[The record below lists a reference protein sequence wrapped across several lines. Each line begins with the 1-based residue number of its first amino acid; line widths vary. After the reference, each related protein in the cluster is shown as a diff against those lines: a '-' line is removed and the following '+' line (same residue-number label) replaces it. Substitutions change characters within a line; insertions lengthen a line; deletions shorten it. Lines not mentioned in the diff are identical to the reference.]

1 MLKSPLQPQHSHLE
15 SYPGG
20 VRGADQSLDQVLLRL
35 GLHLG
40 QRTALGDTELEC
52 GQPVGGTREELETLG
67 GGHRPAGGAG
77 GGGDA
82 LEGVGGPAGDGGAGE
97 EREETAGQSAL
108 GGASISVSQSVS
120 PARPQVILTG
130 ESFAGIF
137 TVFARQRTTQTP
149 ALTLRAPLPPTEHK
163 TQLSPLAEK

>member
-1 MLKSPLQPQHSHLE
+1 MTQHGYISVPPSLPAHLE

-20 VRGADQSLDQVLLRL
+20 VRGADQSLDQVVLRL

-40 QRTALGDTELEC
+40 QGPALGDTELEC

-108 GGASISVSQSVS
+108 GGASISVSQPGPASGHTHRRVLCRDIYSV
-120 PARPQVILTG
+120 
-130 ESFAGIF
+130 
-137 TVFARQRTTQTP
+137 
-149 ALTLRAPLPPTEHK
+149 
-163 TQLSPLAEK
+163 

>member
-1 MLKSPLQPQHSHLE
+1 MYLSSPAQPPHSHLE

-20 VRGADQSLDQVLLRL
+20 VGGADQSLDQVVLRL

-40 QRTALGDTELEC
+40 QGPALGDTELEC

-108 GGASISVSQSVS
+108 GGTSISVSQSS
-120 PARPQVILTG
+120 P
-130 ESFAGIF
+130 
-137 TVFARQRTTQTP
+137 TP
-149 ALTLRAPLPPTEHK
+149 GHTHRRVLCRDIYSVCPPEDNTRSGSA
-163 TQLSPLAEK
+163 SPSSTSSD